1 MPFTFC
7 HPAIILPLAK
17 INRNR
22 ISATGLI
29 LGSMSPDFEYF
40 IKMRME
46 KIHGHS
52 FWGLFYFDLP
62 LTLLLCFVFHLF
74 VRDSLIQHLP
84 QPIRRNY
91 TIYHGLDWI
100 SWVKR
105 RWFVLIYSSLIGIFS
120 HIFWDAFT
128 HSNGFFVRNIPL
140 LQGSTVVFD
149 LLIRKADL
157 LQAMSSVFGAIVIVF
172 ILLWPRAAEFE
183 CSQFILKLKYWS
195 GVALITLITLI
206 LRNGET
212 LGDFIATSI
221 AGTLLGLIITPFLLK
236 LNFKRIT

>member
-7 HPAIILPLAK
+7 NPAIILPLAK

-74 VRDSLIQHLP
+74 VRDSLIEHLP

-91 TIYHGLDWI
+91 RLYH
-100 SWVKR
+100 
-105 RWFVLIYSSLIGIFS
+105 
-120 HIFWDAFT
+120 
-128 HSNGFFVRNIPL
+128 
-140 LQGSTVVFD
+140 
-149 LLIRKADL
+149 
-157 LQAMSSVFGAIVIVF
+157 
-172 ILLWPRAAEFE
+172 
-183 CSQFILKLKYWS
+183 
-195 GVALITLITLI
+195 
-206 LRNGET
+206 
-212 LGDFIATSI
+212 
-221 AGTLLGLIITPFLLK
+221 
-236 LNFKRIT
+236 